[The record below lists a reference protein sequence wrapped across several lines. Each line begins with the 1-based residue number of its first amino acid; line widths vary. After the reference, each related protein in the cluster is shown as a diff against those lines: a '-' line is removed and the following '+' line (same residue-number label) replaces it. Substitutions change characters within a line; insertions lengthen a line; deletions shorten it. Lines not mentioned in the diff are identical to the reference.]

1 MKYRYVIQRLPYIAT
16 HIDKAI
22 INYNAI
28 GTATFVVSYVSVA
41 DYKFFWERFS
51 SYIEEYNFPLVVK
64 REYEEKSYPNAS
76 TRVADIIL
84 SRDGYDF
91 PVYFITLKIS

>member
-1 MKYRYVIQRLPYIAT
+1 MLFHMLAWLTIRFFGKSFLP
-16 HIDKAI
+16 
-22 INYNAI
+22 
-28 GTATFVVSYVSVA
+28 S
-41 DYKFFWERFS
+41 
-51 SYIEEYNFPLVVK
+51 IEEYNFPLAVK